1 MWPLKHVQAWPTAVL
16 GTSGRQGLPM
26 RARVSGWCMAAL
38 MTAGCGT
45 SSDRPCAVWG
55 TVTYTGES
63 VAYGAI
69 YFLSPDSEA
78 VRGFAKISGGRYQ
91 ARVLPGLARVRITAD
106 RLVPD
111 RKNEVGNP
119 LIEQYVPAEFNEA
132 TRLEA
137 TIDRS
142 RRLDWRLPCDG

>member
-1 MWPLKHVQAWPTAVL
+1 MWPLKHVQAWPTAAL

-26 RARVSGWCMAAL
+26 RSRVSGWCMAAL
-38 MTAGCGT
+38 MVAGCGP
-45 SSDRPCAVWG
+45 SRGGPHDVWG
-55 TVTYTGES
+55 AVTFAGSS
-63 VAYGAI
+63 VADGAI
-69 YFLSPDSEA
+69 YFLAPDSEA

-142 RRLDWRLPCDG
+142 RRLDWRLPGDG

>member
-1 MWPLKHVQAWPTAVL
+1 
-16 GTSGRQGLPM
+16 M
-26 RARVSGWCMAAL
+26 RSNIVMGMVVGI

-45 SSDRPCAVWG
+45 SSDRPCEVWG

-63 VAYGAI
+63 VADGAI
-69 YFLSPDSEA
+69 YFVAPDSEA

-142 RRLDWRLPCDG
+142 RRLDWRLPGDG